1 MMSCNKTSKKTTYL
15 HEISF
20 EWIGDN
26 DKPLYK
32 LILCVDCISEKEFLT
47 RKIKISRESMQKIEA
62 IGFDNN
68 QVKIDKNNKEVVI
81 QKLKQI
87 DKILDNN
94 ALSAEDRED
103 VKIFIKRIP

>member
-62 IGFDNN
+62 IDFDNN